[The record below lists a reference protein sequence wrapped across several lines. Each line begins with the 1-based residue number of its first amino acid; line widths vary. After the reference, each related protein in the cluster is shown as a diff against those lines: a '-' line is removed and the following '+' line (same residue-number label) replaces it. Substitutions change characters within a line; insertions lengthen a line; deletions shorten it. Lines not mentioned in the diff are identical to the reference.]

1 MISVFIKNLKA
12 EDVQTDIQPRSLSL
26 TIKLPTGS
34 EAVFDL
40 DPLFA
45 DVNPAASSSRVLS
58 TKIEVKL
65 AKVAA
70 GTHWRKLEADPA
82 DARVV
87 EPVRHPQYVTSSR
100 KKTDWDALARE
111 AQKEEDAPADS
122 KDPNGGGDK
131 ALNKLFQQL
140 YAGATDDQRRAMMKS
155 CVRDLWRRLIAAAIR
170 RATAPRCPPTGAT
183 CPRAR
188 SRRTRPRVYV
198 AASSLSLIV

>member
-1 MISVFIKNLKA
+1 MSVFIKNLKA
-12 EDVQTDIQPRSLSL
+12 ADVQTDVQPRSLSL
-26 TIKLPTGS
+26 TIKLPTGA

-45 DVNPAASSSRVLS
+45 DVDPAASSSRVLS

-65 AKVAA
+65 AKVAV
-70 GTHWRKLEADPA
+70 GSHWRKLEADPA
-82 DARVV
+82 DAPV
-87 EPVRHPQYVTSSR
+87 EAPVRHPQYVTSSR

-122 KDPNGGGDK
+122 KDPNAGGDK

-155 CVRDLWRRLIAAAIR
+155 C
-170 RATAPRCPPTGAT
+170 
-183 CPRAR
+183 AR
-188 SRRTRPRVYV
+188 V
-198 AASSLSLIV
+198 